1 MPQPPRLLILAPG
14 LLGPVADPAAV
25 AGILPSVPGL
35 ESLLRRA
42 DALVDVHHGHFEAAC
57 FAAFGLG
64 GRELPVAAVSRFGE
78 ADGGTAHVGEH
89 CWLRA
94 DPVHL
99 RIDTHTAR
107 LFSDHVLDLD
117 AEEARSLVE
126 RLNDHFRDDGLC
138 FEAPVANRW
147 YVAVDETTRL
157 DTHPPHHVAGRN
169 IDEFL
174 PQGEHAGRWRQWLN
188 EAQMLLHD
196 APVNIERERRGRLPV
211 NSFWP
216 WGAGTGRLPS
226 EPLESTPDT
235 VLTENPV
242 VLGLARLSD
251 VPSTPLPGSA
261 SEWQPGAGRNLV
273 VTTAMLDPLVNGD
286 IEGWLEAVDQF
297 SRQWLL
303 PAAEMLEKEQ
313 LDIVELAVDGPSW
326 FSLQRRHRWRLWRR
340 RYGWT
345 HWLVQE

>member
-1 MPQPPRLLILAPG
+1 MPQTPRLLILAPG
-14 LLGPVADPAAV
+14 LLGPVTDPGAV
-25 AGILPSVPGL
+25 AGIQPSVPAL

-57 FAAFGLG
+57 FSAFGLG

-89 CWLRA
+89 CWLRV

-107 LFSDHVLDLD
+107 LFSDHVLNLE
-117 AEEARSLVE
+117 AEEAFSLVAC
-126 RLNDHFRDDGLC
+126 LNEHFRDDGLR
-138 FEAPVANRW
+138 FEAPVPNRW
-147 YVAVDETTRL
+147 YVAVNETIRL

-174 PQGEHAGRWRQWLN
+174 PRGEHAGRWRQWLN

-196 APVNIERERRGRLPV
+196 APINAERERRGRLPV

-216 WGAGTGRLPS
+216 WGAGRLPP
-226 EPLESTPDT
+226 EPLESPPAAVNTG
-235 VLTENPV
+235 NPV
-242 VLGLARLSD
+242 ILGLARLGD
-251 VPSTPLPGSA
+251 VPAMPLPESA
-261 SEWQPGAGRNLV
+261 AEWQPVEGRNLI

-286 IEGWLEAVDQF
+286 IEGWLEAVDHF
-297 SRQWLL
+297 SRQWLA
-303 PAAEMLEKEQ
+303 PAMELLEKER
-313 LDIVELAVDGPSW
+313 LNTIELAVDGPSW
-326 FSLQRRHRWRLWRR
+326 FYLQRSYRWRLWRR
-340 RYGWT
+340 RRSWT
-345 HWLVQE
+345 HWLAQE